1 MKWSLTAITFLLLVL
16 AAGCGGEAADRSD
29 DTSDQAEEIADPEA
43 LGNRVADVYEEMY
56 ASLNEVVNRGLTAE
70 ELWPLIAA
78 MKEDYIIQFVEL
90 GAVRE
95 GMTEEQKQAANR
107 ALTSRFYDLDQ
118 DIFNS
123 VNDAIILY
131 RDLDNSL
138 ANEIS
143 QMNILTQYA
152 DYELLKQQEP
162 QEAARLGIQ

>member
-1 MKWSLTAITFLLLVL
+1 
-16 AAGCGGEAADRSD
+16 
-29 DTSDQAEEIADPEA
+29 
-43 LGNRVADVYEEMY
+43 
-56 ASLNEVVNRGLTAE
+56 
-70 ELWPLIAA
+70 
-78 MKEDYIIQFVEL
+78 
-90 GAVRE
+90 
-95 GMTEEQKQAANR
+95 MTEEQKQAANR

-162 QEAARLGIQ
+162 QEAVRLGIQ

>member
-1 MKWSLTAITFLLLVL
+1 MKWSLTAITFLLILL
-16 AAGCGGEAADRSD
+16 AAGCGADRSD
-29 DTSDQAEEIADPEA
+29 DTSDQAEQIADPQA

-78 MKEDYIIQFVEL
+78 MKEDYISQFVEL

-162 QEAARLGIQ
+162 QEAVRLGIQ